1 MIDLF
6 FEELKNWNPLVWG
19 GFVAVIVLFFH
30 FLKGLSKL
38 VIILLIL
45 LLIGYSVFYFNPDL
59 FDNALKF
66 VYQKWN
72 EVF

>member
-1 MIDLF
+1 
-6 FEELKNWNPLVWG
+6 
-19 GFVAVIVLFFH
+19 
-30 FLKGLSKL
+30 
-38 VIILLIL
+38 
-45 LLIGYSVFYFNPDL
+45 LIGYSVFYFNPDL

>member
-6 FEELKNWNPLVWG
+6 FEELRNWNPLVWG
-19 GFVAVIVLFFH
+19 GFVAAVVLLFH

-72 EVF
+72 EFF